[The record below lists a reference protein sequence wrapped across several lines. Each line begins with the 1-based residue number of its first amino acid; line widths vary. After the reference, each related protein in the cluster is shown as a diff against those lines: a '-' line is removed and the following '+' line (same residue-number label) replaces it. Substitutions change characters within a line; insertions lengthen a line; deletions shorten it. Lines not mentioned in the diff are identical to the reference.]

1 MSTSTPTSQIIF
13 SSNAVVIRRLVVS
26 EMSNN
31 IYLLTSKPTGAQVL
45 IDAADN
51 APAITAM
58 LQTAAAEDIAAGVDA
73 EGVVAIITTH
83 SHWDHVRALA
93 EIKDSTGA
101 RTYASAEDAPEIP
114 VPTEQHLAHGDSP
127 VFGDIR
133 LDVIALRGH
142 TPGSLA
148 LVYTPTAERDGDE
161 AAPIIFSADS
171 LFPGGVGNTWN
182 DPDRFNQLLNDVESR
197 LFDVYPDASPVYP
210 GHGDSTTIG
219 AERPALP
226 TWRERGW

>member
-1 MSTSTPTSQIIF
+1 MIY
-13 SSNAVVIRRLVVS
+13 SSNAVVIRQLVVS

-31 IYLLTSKPTGAQVL
+31 IYLLTSKSTGTQVL

-58 LQTAAAEDIAAGVDA
+58 LATAAKNDVDPGVSA
-73 EGVVAIITTH
+73 QGVVAIITTH
-83 SHWDHVRALA
+83 SHWDHIRALE
-93 EIKDSTGA
+93 EIKVSTGA
-101 RTYASAEDAPEIP
+101 PTYASAEDAPDIP
-114 VPTEQHLAHGDSP
+114 IPTDQFLAHGDTP
-127 VFGDIR
+127 VFGDIE
-133 LDVIALRGH
+133 LTVIALRGH

-148 LVYTPTAERDGDE
+148 LVYSPTAERDGAV

-171 LFPGGVGNTWN
+171 LFPGGVGNTWD
-182 DPDRFNQLLNDVESR
+182 DPKRFNQLLNDVQTR

-210 GHGDSTTIG
+210 GHGDATTIG
-219 AERPALP
+219 AERPSLP

>member
-1 MSTSTPTSQIIF
+1 MSTSTPTSQKIY

-58 LQTAAAEDIAAGVDA
+58 LETAVANDVDAGVKA
-73 EGVVAIITTH
+73 QGVVGIVTTH

-93 EIKDSTGA
+93 DIKSHTGA
-101 RTYASAEDAPEIP
+101 KTYASAEDAPEIP
-114 VPTEQHLAHGDSP
+114 VPTDQHLAHGDSP
-127 VFGDIR
+127 VFGDIP
-133 LDVIALRGH
+133 LSVIALRGH

-148 LVYTPTAERDGDE
+148 LVYTPSAERDGE
-161 AAPIIFSADS
+161 VAAPIIFSADS

-197 LFDVYPDASPVYP
+197 LFDVYPDDSPVYP

>member
-1 MSTSTPTSQIIF
+1 MSTPESQVIY

-51 APAITAM
+51 ASAISAM
-58 LQTAAAEDIAAGVDA
+58 LETAADQDVDPGVEAA
-73 EGVVAIITTH
+73 GVVAIITTH

-93 EIKDSTGA
+93 EMKEATGA
-101 RTYASAEDAPEIP
+101 RTYASVEDAPEIP
-114 VPTEQHLAHGDSP
+114 VPTEEHLEHGQEA
-127 VFGDIR
+127 VFGDIPLR
-133 LDVIALRGH
+133 VIALRGH

-148 LVYTPTAERDGDE
+148 LVYAPESERDGRDD
-161 AAPIIFSADS
+161 APIIFSADS

-182 DPDRFNQLLNDVESR
+182 DSTRFNQLLDDVESR

-210 GHGDSTTIG
+210 GHGDPTTIG
-219 AERPALP
+219 AERPSLP
-226 TWRERGW
+226 QWRERGW